1 MALEITAIR
10 IGNYVDYET
19 IPYVVDSIT
28 ASGRLVV
35 TAVNHDW
42 RPEPCGSPEL
52 EGIPIDDKWMEKN
65 GFEKDGLFEHQRV
78 KVISKNKQ
86 LRYNTHTGRLYFETN
101 RYLEGTPW
109 PVRFVHQYQNACND
123 MGWKVDV
130 KL

>member
-42 RPEPCGSPEL
+42 RPEPCGSPDL
-52 EGIPIDDKWMEKN
+52 EGIPIDD
-65 GFEKDGLFEHQRV
+65 FEHQRV